1 MENLL
6 FYIRRILFIIK
17 KEFLVT
23 IKDPKSRIIL
33 VLPAMLQTFLFGY
46 VATFNLDR
54 VDYALLDMSHSYY
67 ATELVG
73 RVEGSGVFRRVVTL
87 ENAEQISSFIDTGK
101 VQTVI
106 LIPADFE
113 NKIGKGELSPIE
125 VITDGRNTMTSGI
138 ISGYVYSIVSAYN
151 QEIHAGKHGI
161 TLDSIV
167 WYNPNLITR
176 WGFLASLL
184 PLISLVQVLM
194 LSGLS
199 VAREKE
205 QGTFEQLM
213 VTPLTPTEILIGKA
227 IPPLCIGLLQS
238 FLVLCIASV
247 WFHVYP
253 VGSILTLFFVMTI
266 FLLSCIGIGLSISAI
281 VKNMQQVIV
290 YNFIILVP
298 FILLSGMVTPVRNMP
313 KVLQYLTLLN
323 PTRFVIAA
331 VRRIYVEGAGLGDV
345 ALSLIPMLLVALVT
359 MPLAAWM
366 FRHKLS

>member
-113 NKIGKGELSPIE
+113 NKIEKGELSPI
-125 VITDGRNTMTSGI
+125 G
-138 ISGYVYSIVSAYN
+138 
-151 QEIHAGKHGI
+151 EI
-161 TLDSIV
+161 
-167 WYNPNLITR
+167 P
-176 WGFLASLL
+176 
-184 PLISLVQVLM
+184 
-194 LSGLS
+194 
-199 VAREKE
+199 
-205 QGTFEQLM
+205 
-213 VTPLTPTEILIGKA
+213 
-227 IPPLCIGLLQS
+227 
-238 FLVLCIASV
+238 
-247 WFHVYP
+247 
-253 VGSILTLFFVMTI
+253 
-266 FLLSCIGIGLSISAI
+266 
-281 VKNMQQVIV
+281 
-290 YNFIILVP
+290 
-298 FILLSGMVTPVRNMP
+298 
-313 KVLQYLTLLN
+313 
-323 PTRFVIAA
+323 
-331 VRRIYVEGAGLGDV
+331 
-345 ALSLIPMLLVALVT
+345 
-359 MPLAAWM
+359 
-366 FRHKLS
+366 

>member
-1 MENLL
+1 
-6 FYIRRILFIIK
+6 
-17 KEFLVT
+17 
-23 IKDPKSRIIL
+23 
-33 VLPAMLQTFLFGY
+33 
-46 VATFNLDR
+46 
-54 VDYALLDMSHSYY
+54 
-67 ATELVG
+67 
-73 RVEGSGVFRRVVTL
+73 
-87 ENAEQISSFIDTGK
+87 
-101 VQTVI
+101 
-106 LIPADFE
+106 
-113 NKIGKGELSPIE
+113 
-125 VITDGRNTMTSGI
+125 MTSGI

-151 QEIHAGKHGI
+151 QEIHAGKHGM

-359 MPLAAWM
+359 MPL
-366 FRHKLS
+366 